1 MNRIENYQELKT
13 SIVTW
18 IQDYTIKNKI
28 KALVVGVSGGIDSAV
43 VSTLCA
49 ETGLPTYVLSMP
61 LHSKVDSDRLSGDH
75 CKHLETTYDNVT
87 RIRVELS
94 GVYEKFIH
102 SLDWWT
108 DAIGEEK
115 GTYTSNNLANAN
127 TKSRL
132 RMVTLYQISGTVGG
146 MVVGTGNKV
155 EDYGIGFYT
164 KYGDGGVD
172 IAPIA
177 DLYKT
182 EVWELGRHLGVD
194 PRIINAA
201 PTDGLWEDSRTDEEQ
216 VGASY
221 EDLEWVM
228 ESDIFRNANNPESVT
243 MWMGKELTEQQ
254 QSAIKQYGKFHRQ
267 NKHKMISIPTFK
279 L

>member
-1 MNRIENYQELKT
+1 MNRINDYAELE
-13 SIVTW
+13 SRIVSW
-18 IQDYTIKNKI
+18 IREYADNNGIN
-28 KALVVGVSGGIDSAV
+28 ALVVGVSGGIDSAV

-49 ETGLPTYVLSMP
+49 RTGIPTFVLTMP
-61 LHSKVDSDRLSGDH
+61 LASKMDNTILSTSH
-75 CKHLETTYDNVT
+75 ATYLRETYSNVVMQN
-87 RIRVELS
+87 VELS
-94 GVYEKFIH
+94 STYEQLMKVI
-102 SLDWWT
+102 DWWT
-108 DAIGEEK
+108 DMHGGEK
-115 GTYTSNNLANAN
+115 GTYTSNELANAN

-132 RMVTLYQISGTVGG
+132 RMVTLYQVAGSVGG
-146 MVVGTGNKV
+146 IVVGTGNKV

-194 PRIINAA
+194 QRIIDAA
-201 PTDGLWEDSRTDEEQ
+201 PTDGLWEDSRTDETQ

-228 ESDIFRNANNPESVT
+228 DSEIFIHERNPESAT
-243 MWMGKELTEQQ
+243 MWRGVPLTDQQ
-254 QSAIKQYGKFHRQ
+254 KSAIKQYGKFHRQ

>member
-1 MNRIENYQELKT
+1 MNRINDYAELE
-13 SIVTW
+13 SRIVSW
-18 IQDYTIKNKI
+18 IREYADNNGIN
-28 KALVVGVSGGIDSAV
+28 ALVVGVSGGIDSAV

-49 ETGLPTYVLSMP
+49 RTGIPTFVLTMP
-61 LHSKVDSDRLSGDH
+61 LASKMDNTILSTSH
-75 CKHLETTYDNVT
+75 AQYLRETYSNVVMQN
-87 RIRVELS
+87 VELS
-94 GVYEKFIH
+94 STYEQLMKCI
-102 SLDWWT
+102 DWWT
-108 DAIGEEK
+108 DMHGGEK
-115 GTYTSNNLANAN
+115 GTYTSNELANAN

-132 RMVTLYQISGTVGG
+132 RMVTLYQVAGSVGG
-146 MVVGTGNKV
+146 IVVGTGNKV

-194 PRIINAA
+194 QRIIDAA
-201 PTDGLWEDSRTDEEQ
+201 PTDGLWEDSRTDEAQ

-228 ESDIFRNANNPESVT
+228 DSEIFIHEKNPESAT
-243 MWMGKELTEQQ
+243 MWRGVPLTDQQ
-254 QSAIKQYGKFHRQ
+254 KSAIKQYGKFHRQ

>member
-1 MNRIENYQELKT
+1 MNRINDYAELE
-13 SIVTW
+13 SRIVSW
-18 IQDYTIKNKI
+18 IREYADNNGIN
-28 KALVVGVSGGIDSAV
+28 ALVVGVSGGIDSAV

-49 ETGLPTYVLSMP
+49 RTGIPTFVLTMP
-61 LHSKVDSDRLSGDH
+61 LASKMDNTILSTSH
-75 CKHLETTYDNVT
+75 AQYLRETYSNVVMQN
-87 RIRVELS
+87 VELS
-94 GVYEKFIH
+94 STYEQLMKCI
-102 SLDWWT
+102 DWWT
-108 DAIGEEK
+108 DMHGGEK
-115 GTYTSNNLANAN
+115 GTYTSNELANAN

-132 RMVTLYQISGTVGG
+132 RMVTLYQVAGSVGG
-146 MVVGTGNKV
+146 IVVGTGNKV

-194 PRIINAA
+194 QRIIDAA
-201 PTDGLWEDSRTDEEQ
+201 PTDGLWEDSRTDETQ

-228 ESDIFRNANNPESVT
+228 DSEIFIHEKNPESAT
-243 MWMGKELTEQQ
+243 MWRGVPLTDQQ
-254 QSAIKQYGKFHRQ
+254 KSAIKQYGKFHRQ

>member
-1 MNRIENYQELKT
+1 MNRIN
-13 SIVTW
+13 
-18 IQDYTIKNKI
+18 DYTELETRIISWIREYADNNFI

-49 ETGLPTYVLSMP
+49 KTGIPTFVLTMP
-61 LHSKVDSDRLSGDH
+61 LTSKLDNTILSTAHATYLNDN
-75 CKHLETTYDNVT
+75 YDNVVT
-87 RIRVELS
+87 QNVELS
-94 GVYEKFIH
+94 STYNQLLKSI
-102 SLDWWT
+102 DWWT
-108 DAIGEEK
+108 DINGGEK
-115 GTYTSNNLANAN
+115 GTYTSNSLANAN

-132 RMVTLYQISGTVGG
+132 RMVTLYQVAGTVGG
-146 MVVGTGNKV
+146 IVVGTGNKV

-194 PRIINAA
+194 QRIIDAA
-201 PTDGLWEDSRTDEEQ
+201 PTDGLWEDSRTDEAQ

-228 ESDIFRNANNPESVT
+228 ESDIFRNANHPESAV
-243 MWMGKELTEQQ
+243 MWRGQSLTESQRN
-254 QSAIKQYGKFHRQ
+254 AIKQYGKFHRQ